1 MLHKYT
7 SIEII
12 HNSFIVS
19 KIGGLIMKRILLIAS
34 AFIGVIVGA
43 GFASGQEVLQYF
55 TSFGI
60 MGTFGAIIT
69 TALFAYVGMM
79 LVWLGSKSKT
89 DSHKEVIHNITGKS
103 IFGKILGW
111 IIDLVIIFTLF
122 GVGVVM
128 IAGAGSNLNQQF
140 GVPSIVG
147 TILMTILILL
157 AGMMKVEGVVK
168 VIGNITP
175 FLIIFII
182 IISVYSFMTTDTSFS
197 QLNTMSD
204 AKPSTLPN
212 WFVAG
217 VNYAS
222 FNTAVGASM
231 AIVMGGSEK
240 NTKVAALGGLF
251 GGLALGVMIVLSHLA
266 IFTQIDI
273 VGEMEM
279 PMLGIVNHI
288 SPILGVVMAFVI
300 FGMIFNTGLGM
311 FYAFAT
317 RFTVVDTKRFKLF
330 YTVTVIIGLC
340 LSFVGFTDLVAIF
353 YPLIGYLGLVLIFV
367 LFYAP
372 FKLKFGKKNSHK

>member
-1 MLHKYT
+1 M
-7 SIEII
+7 
-12 HNSFIVS
+12 
-19 KIGGLIMKRILLIAS
+19 MKRILLIAS

-60 MGTFGAIIT
+60 LGTLGAIIT

-79 LVWLGSKSKT
+79 LVWLGSKFDT
-89 DSHKEVIHNITGKS
+89 DSHKVVIHNITGKS
-103 IFGKILGW
+103 LFGKLLGW
-111 IIDLVIIFTLF
+111 IIHLVIIFTLF

-140 GVPSIVG
+140 GVPSLVG
-147 TILMTILILL
+147 TLLMTVLIIL
-157 AGMMKVEGVVK
+157 AGMLKVEGVVK

-175 FLIIFII
+175 FLIIFIL
-182 IISVYSFMTTDTSFS
+182 IISIYSFLTTNVPFS
-197 QLNTMSD
+197 ELNTISD

-217 VNYAS
+217 INYAS

-231 AIVMGGSEK
+231 AIVMGGAEK
-240 NTKVAALGGLF
+240 NSKVAAIGGLV
-251 GGLALGVMIVLSHLA
+251 GGLILGAMIVLSHLA
-266 IFTQIDI
+266 IFTQINI
-273 VGEMEM
+273 VGNMEM

-288 SPILGVVMAFVI
+288 SPILGIIMAIVI

-317 RFTVVDTKRFKLF
+317 RFTVVDSIRFKIF
-330 YTVTVIIGLC
+330 YTITILVGLC

-372 FKLKFGKKNSHK
+372 FKLKFGKKQ

>member
-1 MLHKYT
+1 QYIT
-7 SIEII
+7 VEISL
-12 HNSFIVS
+12 NLYIVDT
-19 KIGGLIMKRILLIAS
+19 IRGEIMKRILLIAS

-60 MGTFGAIIT
+60 LGTLGAIIT

-79 LVWLGSKSKT
+79 LVWLGSRFNT
-89 DSHKEVIHNITGKS
+89 DSHKNVIHNITGGTL
-103 IFGKILGW
+103 FGKILGW
-111 IIDLVIIFTLF
+111 VIDLVIIFTLF

-140 GVPSIVG
+140 GLPSIVG
-147 TILMTILILL
+147 TILMTILIIL
-157 AGMMKVEGVVK
+157 AGMLRVEGVVK
-168 VIGNITP
+168 YIGNITP
-175 FLIIFII
+175 FLILFIL
-182 IISVYSFMTTDTSFS
+182 IISVYSFLTTNVPFAELDTI
-197 QLNTMSD
+197 SD

-231 AIVMGGSEK
+231 AIVMGGAEK
-240 NTKVAALGGLF
+240 NSKLAAVGGLLGGLT
-251 GGLALGVMIVLSHLA
+251 LGVMIVLSHLA
-266 IFTQIDI
+266 IFTQINI
-273 VGEMEM
+273 VGDMEM

-288 SPILGVVMAFVI
+288 SPILGVIMAIVI

-317 RFTVVDTKRFKLF
+317 RFTIVDSMRFKVF
-330 YTVTVIIGLC
+330 YTITVLVGLC

-353 YPLIGYLGLVLIFV
+353 YPLIVYLGLVLIFV

-372 FKLKFGKKNSHK
+372 FKLKFGKKNK